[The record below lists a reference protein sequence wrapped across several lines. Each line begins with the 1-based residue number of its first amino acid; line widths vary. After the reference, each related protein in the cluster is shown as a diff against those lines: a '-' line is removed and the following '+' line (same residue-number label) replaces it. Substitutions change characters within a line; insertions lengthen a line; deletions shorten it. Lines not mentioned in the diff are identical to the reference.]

1 MRGLSERE
9 ILPLWERGAGHGP
22 LGRARALLAA
32 ACPELDEKG
41 AAALTVGERDA
52 LLIELRERSLGPAL
66 VGFVA
71 CPECGEPLE
80 LELDSRQ
87 LRRAAASAPP
97 SRPAELVFSEERV
110 RFRPLT
116 CGDLEVVAA
125 AADAEA
131 ARRTLAQLCVLEPTD
146 LSEDLIAVLSTAL
159 AERDPG
165 AEMLVG
171 LTCPECGCAW
181 ETVFD
186 IVTFLWSEVTAYA
199 RRLLHEVA
207 ALAQSF
213 GWRESEILELTATRR
228 RHYLELAS

>member
-22 LGRARALLAA
+22 LGRGRALLAA
-32 ACPELDEKG
+32 ACPELDERG
-41 AAALTVGERDA
+41 AAALTIGERDA
-52 LLIELRERSLGPAL
+52 LLLELRERSLGPAL

-87 LRRAAASAPP
+87 LRMAAASGP
-97 SRPAELVFSEERV
+97 SSEPEEVVVDDERV
-110 RFRPLT
+110 RFRSLT
-116 CGDLEVVAA
+116 CGDLDAA
-125 AADAEA
+125 AAAGDPEA
-131 ARRTLAQLCVLEPTD
+131 ARRALAELCLLEPAE
-146 LSEDLIAVLSTAL
+146 LSQKLLAELSTAL

-171 LTCPECGCAW
+171 LTCPECGHVW

-207 ALAQSF
+207 TLAHSF
-213 GWRESEILELTATRR
+213 GWRESEILELTAARR

>member
-9 ILPLWERGAGHGP
+9 ILPLWERGARHGP
-22 LGRARALLAA
+22 LGRGRALLAA
-32 ACPELDEKG
+32 ACPELGDDDAE
-41 AAALTVGERDA
+41 ALTVGQRDA
-52 LLIELRERSLGPAL
+52 LLIKLRERSLGAGL
-66 VGFVA
+66 IGFVA

-87 LRRAAASAPP
+87 LRAAAGGSSSAPG
-97 SRPAELVFSEERV
+97 EIVMGKERV

-116 CGDLEVVAA
+116 CGDLEVAA
-125 AADAEA
+125 ATADPEA
-131 ARRTLAQLCVLEPTD
+131 ARRVLAELCLLEPAE
-146 LSEDLIAVLSTAL
+146 LSEELLSALSAAL
-159 AERDPG
+159 AEQDPR

-171 LTCPECGCAW
+171 LTCPECGHSW

-207 ALAQSF
+207 TLAHSF

>member
-9 ILPLWERGAGHGP
+9 ILPLWERGARCGT

-32 ACPELDEKG
+32 ACPELDADA

-52 LLIELRERSLGPAL
+52 LLLELRERSLGPTLA
-66 VGFVA
+66 GFVA
-71 CPECGEPLE
+71 CPECGQPLE
-80 LELDSRQ
+80 LELDSRE
-87 LRRAAASAPP
+87 LRRAAAGEGVSA
-97 SRPAELVFSEERV
+97 RGEFVIGEERL

-116 CGDLEVVAA
+116 CGDLEVAA
-125 AADAEA
+125 AAGDPEA
-131 ARRTLAQLCVLEPTD
+131 ARRTLAEQCVLEPA
-146 LSEDLIAVLSTAL
+146 ELSTELLAAL
-159 AERDPG
+159 ATALSERDPG

-171 LTCPECGCAW
+171 LTCLECGHTW
-181 ETVFD
+181 ETMFD

-207 ALAQSF
+207 TLAHSF
-213 GWRESEILELTATRR
+213 GWTESEILELTAVRR